1 MGQEERVLLV
11 ALGRVTRDHLECPK
25 SHFRIN
31 SPLHP
36 VRVALVSR
44 CVRVI
49 TITKKTNHTMIHVMT
64 LVLESYS

>member
-1 MGQEERVLLV
+1 MGQEERVSLV

-31 SPLHP
+31 APLYP

-49 TITKKTNHTMIHVMT
+49 TITKKTN
-64 LVLESYS
+64 SYNDSRNDVGFRGL